1 MRLPRPLSFRRRRGA
16 ERSVASLVVTFALS
30 GLVALVIVAVAA
42 TLLIRRSSIADA
54 EHDATWLTRALA
66 VGIVEPEI
74 GAALVRGEP
83 GATRRLDRLVRTRI
97 LHDPV
102 ARVKIWTP
110 DGRVVYSDEPRLIG
124 QRFALQPDQREVLA
138 SGRARAELSDLSHPE
153 HRFEARFG
161 KLLEVYVP
169 ITTPTGRKVLYE
181 DYLRFESVAAR
192 ARRSIGDLLPV
203 LLAALIGL
211 WLLQLPLAVSLARR
225 LRDGQRERE
234 DLLLRAIRA
243 SDVERRRIAASLH
256 DGPVQDLAGISFS
269 LAAAAQDVDGA
280 DRERLRGLLSRAAD
294 STRESM
300 RQLRSLLV
308 TLHPPALQSSGLAP
322 VLVDLAAPLEAKG
335 IDVDVGIGEG
345 VELRAPQLNLCFRTA
360 QEALRNVLEH
370 ADAEHVALE
379 LARTNGHV
387 TLTVRDD
394 GRGFSDA
401 EAERRRR
408 EGHLGLSL
416 LEEGAAELGGRLTV
430 ESAAGR
436 GTLVRLEVP
445 VR

>member
-1 MRLPRPLSFRRRRGA
+1 MRMPRPLSLRRRRGA

-30 GLVALVIVAVAA
+30 GLAALVIVAIAGA
-42 TLLIRRSSIADA
+42 LLMHRSSIADA
-54 EHDATWLTRALA
+54 EHDATQLTRALA
-66 VGIVEPEI
+66 MGIVQPEI
-74 GAALVRGEP
+74 GGALVRGDR
-83 GATRRLDRLVRTRI
+83 AAARRLDVLVRGRI
-97 LHDPV
+97 LRDPV

-110 DGRVVYSDEPRLIG
+110 DGRIVYSDEPRLIG
-124 QRFALQPDQREVLA
+124 DRFRLEPEQREVLA
-138 SGRARAELSDLSHPE
+138 TGRAAAELSDLSRPE
-153 HRFEARFG
+153 HRFESGRG

-169 ITTPTGRKVLYE
+169 ITAPGGRKLLYE

-192 ARRSIGDLLPV
+192 ARHSIAQLLPV
-203 LLAALIGL
+203 LLAALVGL
-211 WLLQLPLAVSLARR
+211 WLLQLPLAVSLARG

-234 DLLLRAIRA
+234 NLLLRAIRA

-269 LAAAAQDVDGA
+269 LAAAAQDVDRT

-294 STRESM
+294 GTRESM

-308 TLHPPALQSSGLAP
+308 TLHPPALESSGLAP

-335 IDVDVGIGEG
+335 IEVDLGIGDG
-345 VELRAPQLNLCFRTA
+345 VDLRPPQLNLCFRTA

-370 ADAEHVALE
+370 ADADHVAVQ
-379 LARTNGHV
+379 LARTNGQV

-401 EAERRRR
+401 EVERRRR

-416 LEEGAAELGGRLTV
+416 LEEGAADLGGRLTV

>member
-1 MRLPRPLSFRRRRGA
+1 
-16 ERSVASLVVTFALS
+16 V
-30 GLVALVIVAVAA
+30 
-42 TLLIRRSSIADA
+42 
-54 EHDATWLTRALA
+54 
-66 VGIVEPEI
+66 
-74 GAALVRGEP
+74 
-83 GATRRLDRLVRTRI
+83 DRLMHARI
-97 LHDPV
+97 LRDPV
-102 ARVKIWTP
+102 VRVKIWTP
-110 DGRVVYSDEPRLIG
+110 DGRIIYSDEPRLIG
-124 QRFALQPDQREVLA
+124 ERFELEPEQRQVLA
-138 SGRARAELSDLSHPE
+138 TGRAAADVSALRHPE
-153 HRFEARFG
+153 HRYDSGWG

-169 ITTPTGRKVLYE
+169 ISTPGGRRLLYE
-181 DYLRFESVAAR
+181 DYLRFGSVAAR
-192 ARRSIGDLLPV
+192 ARHSIKDLVPV
-203 LLAALIGL
+203 LIAALIGL

-256 DGPVQDLAGISFS
+256 DGPVQDLAGLSFS
-269 LAAAAQDVDGA
+269 LAAAAQDVDRA
-280 DRERLRGLLSRAAD
+280 DRERLRGLLWHAAD
-294 STRESM
+294 GTRESM

-335 IDVDVGIGEG
+335 IDVDVGIGEN
-345 VELRAPQLNLCFRTA
+345 VDLSPPQLNLCFRTA

-370 ADAEHVALE
+370 ADAEHVDLE

-416 LEEGAAELGGRLTV
+416 LEDGAAELGGRLTV

-445 VR
+445 VA